1 MGGNKQGID
10 DELTD
15 LLTKLYTM
23 QEDVGAKPKT
33 SDEEKK
39 QKANTVAATM
49 GSGKKRTQKKGSK
62 FLELKGSVVDGIK
75 AVHALMSQVKGLE
88 SSGFGGDNAKEIIK
102 LQAEIREQT
111 RQAMDEW
118 KQMDQLYKNEARK
131 KRSKFTTEELEVQAT
146 LVMRLK
152 QELDKI
158 KAEQVKGYQVETA
171 SSLPGIP
178 TKNIA
183 SFDIAGQSAGGAGL
197 SSWGSAPSSGA
208 ALTDGQQLA
217 LQQIEERDAD
227 FDLQLDELGEGI
239 QDLADIAKMQG
250 EEVKRQGVML
260 DSLGNKIDKIEEQ
273 VSTVNDRMK
282 ETLEEV
288 GRASDKLCV
297 DIMCIV
303 LAVGF
308 VAVFYN
314 MLRG

>member
-1 MGGNKQGID
+1 MGGNKKGID

-33 SDEEKK
+33 TDEEKK
-39 QKANTVAATM
+39 QKANTVAASM
-49 GSGKKRTQKKGSK
+49 GTGKKTQKKGSK
-62 FLELKGSVVDGIK
+62 FLELKASVVDNIK
-75 AVHALMSQVKGLE
+75 SIHGMMSQVKGLE

-102 LQAEIREQT
+102 LQAEIREQI
-111 RQAMDEW
+111 RQAQDEW

-131 KRSKFTTEELEVQAT
+131 KRSKFSQEELEVQAT

-152 QELDKI
+152 QEIDKI
-158 KAEQVKGYQVETA
+158 KAEQMKGYQTVDTS

-178 TKNIA
+178 TSNIS
-183 SFDIAGQSAGGAGL
+183 SFDVAGQSAGGAGL
-197 SSWGSAPSSGA
+197 SSWGSAPAQGA
-208 ALTDGQQLA
+208 ALTDGQQMA
-217 LQQIEERDAD
+217 LQQIDERDAD
-227 FDLQLDELGEGI
+227 FDLQLDEIGEGI

-314 MLRG
+314 MARA